1 VPAGQTGFDSQ
12 MFKDRLNIVPD
23 GQLGSNAQTFSYN
36 IVPFGQ
42 LLVDFFCACEKLQ
55 KNINNPKVKIAI
67 NFEKL
72 TMSLPSKN

>member
-42 LLVDFFCACEKLQ
+42 LLVDFFSACEKLQ
-55 KNINNPKVKIAI
+55 KNISNPKVKITRD
-67 NFEKL
+67 FEQL
-72 TMSLPSKN
+72 TMNLSSIN